1 MKERMKHSEQMLF
14 MSLKTAGEH
23 SQLPVQA
30 AEAEP
35 GRASIEESPEVLLSF
50 MYVSLSGC
58 PVLTFACSKVSTVET
73 YLPISSS
80 FL

>member
-1 MKERMKHSEQMLF
+1 MLL

-30 AEAEP
+30 AEAEQ
-35 GRASIEESPEVLLSF
+35 GRGSIEGSPEVLCSF
-50 MYVSLSGC
+50 MLHMSLSGC
-58 PVLTFACSKVSTVET
+58 PVLTFSCSDFSTVEDN
-73 YLPISSS
+73 LPVSSS